1 MKAEHQVPYG
11 LLNPIPVPQWK
22 WDNIA
27 MDFVPS
33 LPLMQKKHDSVWV
46 IVDRLMKS
54 VAPPYPTQLGGRT
67 RSGDADQFYQIY
79 IFEYCRNICR
89 IIILVKE
96 GPPFCQ
102 LTLSFNM
109 ACMPF

>member
-46 IVDRLMKS
+46 IFDRLMKS
-54 VAPPYPTQLGGRT
+54 VAPPYRPNQEAEPDPGTRT
-67 RSGDADQFYQIY
+67 SFTKYTFSNTVEIY
-79 IFEYCRNICR
+79 
-89 IIILVKE
+89 V
-96 GPPFCQ
+96 
-102 LTLSFNM
+102 
-109 ACMPF
+109 A